1 MSGSRSSFARSLLFL
16 TMESRVPPSSSPT
29 MTASEMTLPT
39 WIAMVGAVWA
49 EGGTVR
55 KGSAGGAVSI
65 VSKVSIASRVGHLE
79 VEELEGHLH
88 AHEAED
94 QRDGVS

>member
-1 MSGSRSSFARSLLFL
+1 MGRVVHAGWSQIKWCPWLSGSRSSFARSLLFL

-49 EGGTVR
+49 EGAPCA
-55 KGSAGGAVSI
+55 KAAQ
-65 VSKVSIASRVGHLE
+65 
-79 VEELEGHLH
+79 
-88 AHEAED
+88 EA
-94 QRDGVS
+94 Q

>member
-49 EGGTVR
+49 EGAPCA
-55 KGSAGGAVSI
+55 KAAQ
-65 VSKVSIASRVGHLE
+65 
-79 VEELEGHLH
+79 
-88 AHEAED
+88 EA
-94 QRDGVS
+94 Q